1 MNIKLFNDYI
11 QIQSIITEEAKVFGL
26 RFINELIASDLP
38 LPNDI
43 FDLYIN
49 RFDAK
54 YIEEKMPKIRYA
66 KDVLHV
72 TSTSDIFAKINDLN
86 IEYEVRNFYDG
97 SKINIT
103 ISRLFFMSDD
113 IEGLIK
119 YYQDQW
125 NEFNSTLITNEY
137 ILNRKKLTKLLNN
150 VEEHK
155 LIKVQIGDMVYSL
168 FNSFEEDEDG
178 NVVIKIIPNSEKNS
192 IFTTNN

>member
-11 QIQSIITEEAKVFGL
+11 QLQSIITEEAKVFGL

-38 LPNDI
+38 LPEDI

-54 YIEEKMPKIRYA
+54 YIEEKIVKIRYA

-103 ISRLFFMSDD
+103 ISRLYFISDNV
-113 IEGLIK
+113 EELIK
-119 YYQDQW
+119 HYQDQW

-137 ILNRKKLTKLLNN
+137 ILNRKKLINLLNN

-178 NVVIKIIPNSEKNS
+178 NVVMKIIPNSEKNS
-192 IFTTNN
+192 IFTTTT

>member
-11 QIQSIITEEAKVFGL
+11 QLQSIITEEAKVFGL

-38 LPNDI
+38 LPEDI

-54 YIEEKMPKIRYA
+54 YIEEKMVKIRYA

-72 TSTSDIFAKINDLN
+72 TSTLDIFAKINDLN

-103 ISRLFFMSDD
+103 ISRLYFISDNV
-113 IEGLIK
+113 EGLIK
-119 YYQDQW
+119 HYQDQW

-137 ILNRKKLTKLLNN
+137 ILNRKKLINLLNN

-178 NVVIKIIPNSEKNS
+178 NVVMKIIPNSEKNS
-192 IFTTNN
+192 IFTTTT